1 MSKCKLTLPGIETT
15 LEQNE
20 EWLWVSDNG
29 VKKRRL
35 RLHDYATIY
44 DIPGLYERVFCDM
57 LQSRSWEVIP
67 SMLSYEINKSNKK
80 VDSLRVLDFG
90 AGNGMVGEALLSQ
103 MDCELMIGVDILP
116 EAKKATERD
125 RPGVYDKYYVVDMS
139 QIEPATRKELAD
151 FGFNC
156 LITVAALGFGD
167 IPTGAFVEAFN
178 LIRNQGWIAFNIKD
192 KFLTN
197 QDDTGFARLIG
208 RMLNDDILD
217 THFEQKY
224 RHRFSVDGKE
234 LYYSAIV
241 GKKKRDIRFDDF
253 NLDG

>member
-1 MSKCKLTLPGIETT
+1 MSRCELTLPKIGTA
-15 LEQNE
+15 LEQND
-20 EWLWVSDNG
+20 EWLWVSYNG

-57 LQSRSWEVIP
+57 LKSRSWEVIP
-67 SMLSYEINKSNKK
+67 SMLSYELNKSGNG
-80 VDSLRVLDFG
+80 VDGLRVLDFG

-103 MDCELMIGVDILP
+103 VDCELMIGVDILP
-116 EAKKATERD
+116 EAKKATARD
-125 RPGVYDKYYVVDMS
+125 RPGVYDEYHVIDMS

-151 FGFNC
+151 FSFNC
-156 LITVAALGFGD
+156 LVTVAALGFED

-178 LIRNQGWIAFNIKD
+178 LVQNQGWIAFNIKD

-197 QDDTGFARLIG
+197 QDDTGFARLIK

-224 RHRFSVDGKE
+224 RHRFSIDGKE
-234 LYYSAIV
+234 LFYSAIV
-241 GKKKRDIRFDDF
+241 GKKKRNIRFDDF

>member
-1 MSKCKLTLPGIETT
+1 MSRYELTLPRIGTT

-44 DIPGLYERVFCDM
+44 DMPGLYERLFCDM
-57 LQSRSWEVIP
+57 LKSRSWEVIP
-67 SMLSYEINKSNKK
+67 NMLSYEINKSSKEG
-80 VDSLRVLDFG
+80 DSLRVLDFG

-103 MDCELMIGVDILP
+103 TDCELMIGVDILP
-116 EAKKATERD
+116 AAKKATERD
-125 RPGVYDKYYVVDMS
+125 RPGVYDEYHVIDMS
-139 QIEPATRKELAD
+139 QIEPATRKELAEYS
-151 FGFNC
+151 FNC
-156 LITVAALGFGD
+156 LVTVAALGFRD
-167 IPTGAFVEAFN
+167 ITTGAFMEAFN

-197 QDDTGFARLIG
+197 QDDTGFARLIR

-217 THFEQKY
+217 TRFEQKY
-224 RHRFSVDGKE
+224 RHRFSLDGKE
-234 LYYSAIV
+234 LYYNAIV

>member
-197 QDDTGFARLIG
+197 QDDTGFARLI
-208 RMLNDDILD
+208 RRVLNDDILD
-217 THFEQKY
+217 TRFEQKY
-224 RHRFSVDGKE
+224 RHRFSIDGKE

>member
-35 RLHDYATIY
+35 RLHDYATMY

-67 SMLSYEINKSNKK
+67 SMLSYEINKSSKK
-80 VDSLRVLDFG
+80 GGSLRVLDFG

-103 MDCELMIGVDILP
+103 TDCELMIGADILP

-125 RPGVYDKYYVVDMS
+125 RPGVYDEYHVIDMS

-151 FGFNC
+151 FSFNC
-156 LITVAALGFGD
+156 LVTVAALGFRD

-178 LIRNQGWIAFNIKD
+178 LIQNQGWIAFNIKD